1 MERTQMTQPFQVTGV
16 DFTGALYVRRPEGE
30 MKVYVC
36 LFTCAVTR
44 AVYLEVVTNLSV
56 ETFLLALKRFSGRR
70 STPKTII
77 SDNASTYMVAADEL
91 KQLFNSPLLS
101 DTLNRQGINWKFIP
115 KRAPWFGGFWER
127 LIGLTK
133 LTLKKML
140 GRTFT
145 TLPILQTLIVEV
157 EAVLNDRPLT
167 YLSSDIKD
175 PQPLTPSDL
184 IYSHRIVMLPHLLC
198 EDDETIDES
207 FQIGGSDSLLRKR
220 AKTQA
225 LLMKDFWVRW
235 KQEYLTSLREFH
247 RTTGRNDQ
255 NVNVGDLVLV
265 HDDIP
270 RVHWKLAVITE
281 VVKGKDGLIRSAV
294 IRTTNG
300 VTNRPITKLYPMEIT
315 ATVPTES
322 VPQAEQDLVTVNGDE
337 QDEIVGRSTVSARK
351 AATRARQRL
360 SEWSQIL
367 GASPEDV
374 EETD

>member
-1 MERTQMTQPFQVTGV
+1 MTRPFQVTGV

-44 AVYLEVVTNLSV
+44 AVHLEVVTDLSV
-56 ETFLLALKRFSGRR
+56 ETFLLALRRFSGRR
-70 STPKTII
+70 STPKTMI
-77 SDNASTYMVAADEL
+77 SDNASTYMAAADEL
-91 KQLFNSPLLS
+91 KQLFNSTLLS
-101 DTLNRQGINWKFIP
+101 DTLNRRGIDWKFIP

-157 EAVLNDRPLT
+157 EAILNDRPLT

-175 PQPLTPSDL
+175 PQPLTPPNL
-184 IYSHRIVMLPHLLC
+184 ICGHRIVMMQHLLC
-198 EDDETIDES
+198 EDDEITDES
-207 FQIGGSDSLLRKR
+207 FKIGGSDSLLRKR

-225 LLMKDFWVRW
+225 LIMKHFWVRW

-255 NVNVGDLVLV
+255 NVNVGDVVLV
-265 HDDIP
+265 HDDTP
-270 RVHWKLAVITE
+270 RLHWKLAVIKE

-315 ATVPTES
+315 ETVAPES
-322 VPQAEQDLVTVNGDE
+322 TPQVV
-337 QDEIVGRSTVSARK
+337 
-351 AATRARQRL
+351 
-360 SEWSQIL
+360 
-367 GASPEDV
+367 
-374 EETD
+374 